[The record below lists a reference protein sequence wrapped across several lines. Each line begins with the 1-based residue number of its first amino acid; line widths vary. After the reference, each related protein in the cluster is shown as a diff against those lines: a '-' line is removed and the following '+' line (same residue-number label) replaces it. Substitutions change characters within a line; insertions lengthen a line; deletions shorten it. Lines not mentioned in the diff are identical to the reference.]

1 MYQPRGVGLIHTRHK
16 PGNAHYTHVNTGERK
31 SSRPY
36 ESAMKSHGDLES
48 YARGQVAETATS
60 GRRASHATR
69 PPHMLAP

>member
-36 ESAMKSHGDLES
+36 ESAMKSRGDLES
-48 YARGQVAETATS
+48 YTEGQVAETATS
-60 GRRASHATR
+60 GRRASHVTR